1 MEINLTTETTIKTFR
16 LKENYALDFI
26 TLREEDKPIKCAAY
40 VYKIGDSARVLV
52 GNSLGLPP
60 ESLFID
66 ILDEMLK
73 TGQIY
78 RIHQKSVALER
89 EAVNKTYDSITVALA
104 QGIEKRK
111 KLLDEGEE

>member
-26 TLREEDKPIKCAAY
+26 TLREKDNLVKCAAY
-40 VYKIGDSARVLV
+40 VYKIGDAARVMV

-60 ESLFID
+60 DSLFID
-66 ILDEMLK
+66 ALEMLR

-78 RIHQKSVALER
+78 RIHQKSVELER
-89 EAVNKTYDSITVALA
+89 EKTHKVFDDITEALS
-104 QGIEKRK
+104 QGIEKMK